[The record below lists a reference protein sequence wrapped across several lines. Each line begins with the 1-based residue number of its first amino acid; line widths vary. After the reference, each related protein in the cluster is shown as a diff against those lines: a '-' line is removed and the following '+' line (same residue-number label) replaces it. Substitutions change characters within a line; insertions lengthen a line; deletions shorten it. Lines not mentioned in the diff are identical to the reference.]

1 MTRGHLIL
9 EHSIDQLKRGSQY
22 RRDLDDDLDELCASI
37 QRTGVLNPP
46 AVTEEY
52 VIITGNRRV
61 AASCAPAVLGAVLV
75 TGIIPS
81 RRRR

>member
-1 MTRGHLIL
+1 MVTRGHLIL

-61 AASCAPAVLGAVLV
+61 AAMEKLGSAGYRQLLADD
-75 TGIIPS
+75 
-81 RRRR
+81 